1 MENKKKVMIAVL
13 SVLVCVMAVGYALL
27 SQQLTINGTATIDS
41 TWKVEI
47 DNIEVTS
54 TTGDG
59 ASVSAT
65 PNVTSASFE
74 ATLVQPEDSV
84 TYTVTIKNKGTLP
97 AKVSSYSAVPGTN
110 GNAIIYTVSGIAEGD
125 TLAPAGQEGD
135 TATFTVKVEYNSEI
149 TSQPATTDTT
159 KALTVT
165 INYVQDVEATN
176 AAIQAQQG
184 N

>member
-1 MENKKKVMIAVL
+1 MENKKKIMIAVL

-47 DNIEVTS
+47 TGIEVTG

-125 TLAPAGQEGD
+125 TLAAGE
-135 TATFTVKVEYNSEI
+135 TKTFTVKVEYNPAI
-149 TSQPATTDTT
+149 TSQPANTDTT

-176 AAIQAQQG
+176 AAINAQNG
-184 N
+184 G